1 MNAEIE
7 DLINNCTTYS
17 TYKWNNPR
25 EPLLPHFVPERA
37 WEKVGIDLCEF
48 EGQHYLIMVDYYSN
62 FIEAD
67 TLTIANM

>member
-7 DLINNCTTYS
+7 DLINNCTTCS
-17 TYKWNNPR
+17 TYKRNNPR
-25 EPLLPHFVPERA
+25 EPLLPHFISERA

-48 EGQHYLIMVDYYSN
+48 EGQHCLIMVDYYSN

-67 TLTIANM
+67 RLTIVNT